1 MTRRSF
7 RGDVSVMPDSKQ
19 ISLGPL
25 RLDLVNE
32 CLWRGSASIALRP
45 KAYAVLKHLM
55 DRRGQLVTKQQL
67 LEAVWPGTYVGD
79 AVLKTTIRQLREAL
93 GDDAE
98 SPRYIQTAHRRGYRF
113 VADVGDQ
120 GFTAA
125 QAHAPSGDEAA
136 ERASSSGA
144 SPQSA
149 PHEILGRD
157 SELSKLRA
165 LLHRAL
171 DGERQVVFVTGE
183 AGIGKTTLVSA
194 LLDQATTI
202 DRTRTARGQCLEQ
215 YGAGEA
221 YLPVL
226 EALSRLGRGPDSERV
241 VACLRRFAPT
251 WLLELPSLIGP
262 QDSQSVANDHR
273 GSVSRE
279 RMLREM
285 AEAIEALAAD
295 SPLIL
300 ALEDLHWSDYSTLD
314 LIGYLARRR
323 DPARLMMIGT
333 YRPVEVILGDH
344 PLKSAKRELQ
354 AHGLCHEI
362 PLEYLS
368 EGDVAA
374 YLEVKL
380 RGHRLEK
387 RLARLIHKRTEGNP
401 LFMVNLVEYL
411 IDERAIVKDDGEW
424 RLPHGLGAIESGIPD
439 NVRQLIEKQIE
450 RLGAEERTVLEGASV
465 VGMECSSA
473 AIAAGLAQPTEWI
486 EERCEALV
494 RHRFLSPA
502 RLVEL
507 PDGTITP
514 RYKFSHVLYL
524 EVPYHLLP
532 PMRRS
537 QIHARIGARGEAIY
551 QSRVGEIA
559 AEVAMHFE
567 QGGDQRRA
575 VKYLLMAAENA
586 RHRSA
591 QHEAEGLAPTR
602 VAGGCDAAA
611 RSRA

>member
-32 CLWRGSASIALRP
+32 CLWRGSDSIALRP
-45 KAYAVLKHLM
+45 KAYAVLKHLI

-125 QAHAPSGDEAA
+125 QALAPSGDEAA

-144 SPQSA
+144 SPRSA

-194 LLDQATTI
+194 LLDHATTI

-226 EALSRLGRGPDSERV
+226 EALSRLGRGPDGERV

-251 WLLELPSLIGP
+251 WLRELPSLIGRAGFAR
-262 QDSQSVANDHR
+262 S
-273 GSVSRE
+273 
-279 RMLREM
+279 
-285 AEAIEALAAD
+285 ALA
-295 SPLIL
+295 
-300 ALEDLHWSDYSTLD
+300 TM
-314 LIGYLARRR
+314 
-323 DPARLMMIGT
+323 PA
-333 YRPVEVILGDH
+333 
-344 PLKSAKRELQ
+344 A
-354 AHGLCHEI
+354 
-362 PLEYLS
+362 
-368 EGDVAA
+368 
-374 YLEVKL
+374 
-380 RGHRLEK
+380 
-387 RLARLIHKRTEGNP
+387 
-401 LFMVNLVEYL
+401 
-411 IDERAIVKDDGEW
+411 
-424 RLPHGLGAIESGIPD
+424 
-439 NVRQLIEKQIE
+439 
-450 RLGAEERTVLEGASV
+450 
-465 VGMECSSA
+465 
-473 AIAAGLAQPTEWI
+473 
-486 EERCEALV
+486 
-494 RHRFLSPA
+494 
-502 RLVEL
+502 
-507 PDGTITP
+507 
-514 RYKFSHVLYL
+514 
-524 EVPYHLLP
+524 
-532 PMRRS
+532 
-537 QIHARIGARGEAIY
+537 
-551 QSRVGEIA
+551 
-559 AEVAMHFE
+559 
-567 QGGDQRRA
+567 
-575 VKYLLMAAENA
+575 
-586 RHRSA
+586 
-591 QHEAEGLAPTR
+591 
-602 VAGGCDAAA
+602 
-611 RSRA
+611 